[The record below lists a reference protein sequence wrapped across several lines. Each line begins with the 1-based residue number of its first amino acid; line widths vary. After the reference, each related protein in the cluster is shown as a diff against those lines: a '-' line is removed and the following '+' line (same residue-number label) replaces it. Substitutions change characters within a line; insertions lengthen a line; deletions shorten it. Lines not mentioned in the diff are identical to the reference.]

1 MVSCKSSD
9 STVHTA
15 DPNAIKLSQ
24 GNKQFLT
31 KRQQGSEK
39 QSSLM
44 FTIQYKR
51 LILILLAVAAL
62 LSMANYG
69 HRQHHHEIE
78 SSMIDATNATM
89 TADGVAYTDDTTNG
103 GEDGND
109 ELFCAIMK
117 STTGAYIDLSQ
128 LSSTPNK
135 LRKGQRSRNRKKE
148 SGKTRWLVKGWG
160 YETNFT
166 LGICSSPVTDKEENV
181 LSNVTGGYY
190 VDPKSEELVS
200 IGQFKTTPKYTGKKI
215 TLAYENGDMCPNGV
229 DKKSTLLNFICD
241 KDIPT
246 KAQISFIG
254 SLHDCSY
261 FFEVRS
267 IHACPASLKSNDI
280 NVLGIFFGIF
290 FVFFA
295 VEYGRRWFYKKLR
308 VHLRPNSVGIS
319 EDTRPRWESVES
331 EPRWKTALKG
341 IFRGTASAGK
351 NGAIKLT
358 STSNGFGRSNDTLV
372 RDMEAQNELLDSLE
386 VNSVDS

>member
-1 MVSCKSSD
+1 
-9 STVHTA
+9 
-15 DPNAIKLSQ
+15 
-24 GNKQFLT
+24 
-31 KRQQGSEK
+31 
-39 QSSLM
+39 M

-62 LSMANYG
+62 LSIANYS

-160 YETNFT
+160 YKTNFT

-215 TLAYENGDMCPNGV
+215 TLAYENGDTCPNGV